1 MKKSKD
7 SNNWKDK
14 FFNFLNI
21 SKYKDVPSFIDYLD
35 KGLDKEFIRDRFSS
49 LPPIPIEYLPVDMGL
64 RKSSLVRNLYE
75 NVFPVTHVFKVTY
88 KYKGEYLDEFMPIS
102 NDDYIGRGSY
112 KFVYR
117 LPWNQVLKIGKSK
130 FPSDPLFGSLFKKVS
145 KDLESYLKPEE
156 FQLFEYYYSINKNS
170 TYRDKLIFNFRRL
183 GLERLH
189 FWKIKTL
196 LPDLVLPTRHFMGVR
211 YRKGFFDFPIHHLMP
226 CDNQTLIPG
235 KHLKEFV
242 LLKERLK
249 QNIFQDMIS
258 PTWKL
263 DFNHEK
269 YGEVSRQKLK
279 KIAFNFH
286 RVIEATKYLSEK
298 ENLILDLHSENIII
312 MLPEYEL
319 KIFDFHLFDNY
330 LYDLGNKEKA
340 PLDEHI
346 DTINEF
352 INSFQ
357 LSKKE
362 ILEYDQ

>member
-1 MKKSKD
+1 
-7 SNNWKDK
+7 
-14 FFNFLNI
+14 
-21 SKYKDVPSFIDYLD
+21 
-35 KGLDKEFIRDRFSS
+35 
-49 LPPIPIEYLPVDMGL
+49 
-64 RKSSLVRNLYE
+64 
-75 NVFPVTHVFKVTY
+75 
-88 KYKGEYLDEFMPIS
+88 
-102 NDDYIGRGSY
+102 
-112 KFVYR
+112 
-117 LPWNQVLKIGKSK
+117 
-130 FPSDPLFGSLFKKVS
+130 
-145 KDLESYLKPEE
+145 
-156 FQLFEYYYSINKNS
+156 
-170 TYRDKLIFNFRRL
+170 
-183 GLERLH
+183 
-189 FWKIKTL
+189 
-196 LPDLVLPTRHFMGVR
+196 
-211 YRKGFFDFPIHHLMP
+211 
-226 CDNQTLIPG
+226 
-235 KHLKEFV
+235 
-242 LLKERLK
+242 
-249 QNIFQDMIS
+249 MIS

-362 ILEYDQ
+362 ILDYEQ